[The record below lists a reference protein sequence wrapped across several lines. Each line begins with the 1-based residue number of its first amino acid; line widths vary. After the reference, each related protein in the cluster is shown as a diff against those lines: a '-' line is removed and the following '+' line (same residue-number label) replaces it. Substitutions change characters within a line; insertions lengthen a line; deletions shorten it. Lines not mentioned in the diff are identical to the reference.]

1 MTENTQDIAYNLLY
15 YQSNLE
21 PNVEMAI
28 SIGDQQRIFLAYR
41 ALFKG
46 QNAQVRQNKTIK
58 KILISSKASS
68 SPLVRSLGL
77 DKVVSVLKRLLEKEV
92 FSSELKAK
100 VAFPILYKTSP
111 EQNARHEASDVGAAK
126 VEAKALQE
134 VEAIDDA
141 QGGDNGAGVLENADP
156 GVGEGVQPVAAAD
169 GFEDPAPNN
178 EQHADTK
185 EDSNE
190 GIPSLYPVQFPFKVQ
205 HSILARSQKLLEE
218 ACYDFTQKHAAN
230 LLTEK
235 KWDCAEAIELN
246 KWTFTMM
253 KRKGKLA
260 TGAFEGSDYHIDTT
274 LLAVNKLRHSAVHRL
289 RISAKGIL
297 QMIFAATE
305 LAQTMSDATRAS
317 QLEDLSKELQSM
329 IQSQELNKNYLETKL
344 NNELD
349 EIKRLR
355 EELMKREQEAISTMV
370 TEDKQNAQFVGS
382 LLERRLRSILD
393 GQSMDDELQESD
405 PQDQLDNVE
414 AEAINGIDHK
424 EEPPVEQELSKS
436 TSKETRLNNGVE
448 NVVEETAQDDSMVNH
463 DDDVVKYVPI
473 ILSQTFSGDH
483 RPANTQSFSHY
494 EDVPVEESQSNQTPV
509 TAALPA
515 DKDPPAE
522 PTATEP
528 QPDIL
533 LDGADEGITNGNDLP
548 EKDASPR
555 LSETRDLEPPVAE
568 PPETDP
574 PATES
579 PPKQAIQDGLIEHLV
594 QALIQNEGIDTASLR
609 TKSKGKKK
617 LRLKKIQNAV
627 SEGLRSELENVFYL
641 SHSFR
646 R

>member
-1 MTENTQDIAYNLLY
+1 
-15 YQSNLE
+15 
-21 PNVEMAI
+21 
-28 SIGDQQRIFLAYR
+28 
-41 ALFKG
+41 
-46 QNAQVRQNKTIK
+46 
-58 KILISSKASS
+58 
-68 SPLVRSLGL
+68 
-77 DKVVSVLKRLLEKEV
+77 
-92 FSSELKAK
+92 
-100 VAFPILYKTSP
+100 
-111 EQNARHEASDVGAAK
+111 
-126 VEAKALQE
+126 
-134 VEAIDDA
+134 
-141 QGGDNGAGVLENADP
+141 
-156 GVGEGVQPVAAAD
+156 
-169 GFEDPAPNN
+169 
-178 EQHADTK
+178 
-185 EDSNE
+185 
-190 GIPSLYPVQFPFKVQ
+190 
-205 HSILARSQKLLEE
+205 
-218 ACYDFTQKHAAN
+218 
-230 LLTEK
+230 
-235 KWDCAEAIELN
+235 
-246 KWTFTMM
+246 MM